1 MGQTTPTKKALIS
14 VSDKTGVADFAKSL
28 SELGIEILSTGG
40 TAKTLGDAGVAV
52 TKVENVTGAKEI
64 LGGRVKTLHPAI
76 HGGILG
82 IRNNPEHAKQMTENG
97 IEPIDIVVVNLYPFE
112 RTIAK
117 KGVSFSEAI
126 ENIDIGG
133 PAMVRAAA
141 KNHAFVA
148 VVTDPADYPALLE
161 EIKNSGAVGEQTR
174 LALARKAF
182 ALTARYDSA
191 ITAFFSQNG
200 VSESEKTGGAGFPQS
215 IAINLTKRMDLRY
228 GENPH
233 QKGAFYTEQTT
244 EACVSTAKQIQ
255 GKELSLNNIYDTDS
269 AFELVKEFDPAD
281 GVACVIVKHNNPCG
295 VALGET
301 PADAFTKAKQCDPV
315 SAFGGIVALNRE
327 ADEGIARLI
336 AEMFVEVVIAPRFS
350 EECVKILSEKE
361 NLRVLETPA
370 INGKGTGNYDIK
382 KVAGGALIQDRDSTA
397 DEDFESAASPTER
410 KPSAAETADMR
421 FAWKVCK
428 HVKSNA
434 IVFARNGATIG
445 IGAGQMSRVDSVKL
459 AAMKAQSPTGGCV
472 MASDA
477 FFPFRDGID
486 EAAKAGIKAVVHPG
500 GSIRDEETTSAA
512 NEHAMAVLLTG
523 VRHFKH

>member
-1 MGQTTPTKKALIS
+1 MPSAKKALIS
-14 VSDKTGVADFAKSL
+14 VSDKTAVADFAREL

-40 TAKTLGDAGVAV
+40 TAATLASAGVAV
-52 TKVENVTGAKEI
+52 TKVESVTGAKEI
-64 LGGRVKTLHPAI
+64 LGGRVKTLHPKI
-76 HGGILG
+76 HGAILG
-82 IRNNPEHAKQMTENG
+82 IRDNPEHAKQMTENG

-112 RTIAK
+112 QTISK
-117 KGVSFSEAI
+117 PGVSLSEAI

-148 VVTDPADYPALLE
+148 VVTDPADYPAIIE
-161 EIKNSGAVGEQTR
+161 EIKNSGAVSGQTR
-174 LALARKAF
+174 LNLARKAF
-182 ALTARYDSA
+182 ALTAQYDSA
-191 ITAFFSQNG
+191 ITAFLSQG
-200 VSESEKTGGAGFPQS
+200 EKADGADFPDS
-215 IAINLTKRMDLRY
+215 ITINLTKRMDLRY

-233 QKGAFYTEQTT
+233 QKGAFYTLRTT
-244 EACVSTAKQIQ
+244 DACVSTARQIQ

-269 AFELVKEFDPAD
+269 AFELVKEFDDPRD
-281 GVACVIVKHNNPCG
+281 GAACVIVKHNNPCG
-295 VALGET
+295 VALGDT

-315 SAFGGIVALNRE
+315 SAFGGIVALNRA
-327 ADEGIARLI
+327 ADADIARLI
-336 AEMFVEVVIAPRFS
+336 ADMFVEVVIAPGFS
-350 EECVKILSEKE
+350 EECVKILSKKE

-370 INGKGTGNYDIK
+370 INKKRTENYDIK
-382 KVAGGALIQDRDSTA
+382 KVSGGALIQDRDSTA

-410 KPSAAETADMR
+410 KPTATQTADMR

-434 IVFARNGATIG
+434 IVFAGNGATIG

-459 AAMKAQSPTGGCV
+459 AAMKAQSPTEGCV

-512 NEHAMAVLLTG
+512 NEHGMAVLLTG

>member
-1 MGQTTPTKKALIS
+1 MKQAKRALIS

-28 SELGIEILSTGG
+28 NELGFEILSTGG
-40 TAKTLGDAGVAV
+40 TAKTLAEAGVFV
-52 TKVENVTGAKEI
+52 TKVEAATGAREI
-64 LGGRVKTLHPAI
+64 LGGRVKTLHPKV
-76 HGGILG
+76 HGGILAV
-82 IRNNPEHAKQMTENG
+82 RDNPEHKKQMTENG

-112 RTIAK
+112 QTVAK
-117 KGVSFSEAI
+117 PGVSFSEAI

-133 PAMVRAAA
+133 PAMTRAAA

-148 VVTDPADYPALLE
+148 IVTDPADYPAVIE
-161 EIKNSGAVGEQTR
+161 ELRNSGAVSKRTR

-191 ITAFFSQNG
+191 IS
-200 VSESEKTGGAGFPQS
+200 GFLQKDIRSFPDS
-215 IAINLTKRMDLRY
+215 ITISLTKRMDLRY

-233 QKGAFYTEQTT
+233 QKGAFYTEQSAAD
-244 EACVSTAKQIQ
+244 ACVSTARQIQ
-255 GKELSLNNIYDTDS
+255 GRELSLNNIYDTDS
-269 AFELVKEFDPAD
+269 AFELVREFDAKD
-281 GVACVIVKHNNPCG
+281 GAACVIVKHNNPCG
-295 VALGET
+295 VALGDT

-315 SAFGGIVALNRE
+315 SAFGGIAALNRE
-327 ADEGIARLI
+327 ADADIARLI
-336 AEMFVEVVIAPRFS
+336 AEMFVEVVIAPGFS
-350 EECVKILSEKE
+350 EKCVKILSEKE

-370 INGKGTGNYDIK
+370 INKKRAENYDIK
-382 KVAGGALIQDRDSTA
+382 KVAGGALIQDKDSTA
-397 DEDFESAASPTER
+397 DKDFERASAPADR
-410 KPSAAETADMR
+410 KPTPEEAADMR

-434 IVFARNGATIG
+434 IVFARDGATVG

-459 AAMKAQSPTGGCV
+459 AAMKAQSPTDGCV

-500 GSIRDEETTSAA
+500 GSIRDEETTAAA
-512 NEHAMAVLLTG
+512 NEHGMAVLLTG